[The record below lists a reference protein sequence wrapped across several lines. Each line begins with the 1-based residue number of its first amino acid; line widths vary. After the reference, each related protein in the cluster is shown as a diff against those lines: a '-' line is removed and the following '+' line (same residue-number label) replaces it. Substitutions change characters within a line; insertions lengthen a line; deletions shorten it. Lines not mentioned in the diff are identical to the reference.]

1 MAKLQVFD
9 IHGNKEKEITTDIF
23 EGDIRP
29 DIVQKITELERV
41 HEKQP
46 YAPYLWAGMDISA
59 SGNVKHNRHTWK
71 TDRGKGLGRFPKKRM
86 SDKGER
92 FQWVGAVVPGMRGG
106 RRAHPPRVIRTGYK
120 INRKEK
126 MLGLKSALAMVA
138 SLEFIKKKYTT
149 ISDQDLKIKL
159 PLIIDSKI
167 TSVKAKEFFATIE
180 KIFGDLKP
188 LAIKE
193 KKVRN
198 GVGKL
203 RGRKYKSNAGMILVI
218 GNNQSMKISGIDVIN
233 VKALKLKHLA
243 ENGARFA
250 MFTEAA
256 IKDLEARI
264 AGQPSKEDNKGVK
277 TK

>member
-1 MAKLQVFD
+1 MSKLQVL
-9 IHGNKEKEITTDIF
+9 GVNGSKEKEITTDIF
-23 EGDIRP
+23 DGEARE

-92 FQWVGAVVPGMRGG
+92 FSWVGAVVPGMRGG
-106 RRAHPPRVIRTGYK
+106 RRAHPPRVIRSGYK

-126 MLGLKSALAMVA
+126 ILGLKAALAMIS
-138 SLEFIKKKYTT
+138 SLDLIKKRYTT
-149 ISDQDLKIKL
+149 LEGKDVKLKL
-159 PLIIDSKI
+159 PLIVDSKI
-167 TSVKAKEFFATIE
+167 TGLKSKQFFDLIE
-180 KIFGDLKP
+180 KIFGELKY
-188 LAIKE
+188 LAIQE

-218 GNNQSMKISGIDVIN
+218 GNNQEMKISGVDVIR
-233 VKALKLKHLA
+233 VKELKLKHIA
-243 ENGARFA
+243 ENGARLT
-250 MFTEAA
+250 MFTEEAV
-256 IKDLEARI
+256 KDLEARI
-264 AGQPSKEDNKGVK
+264 AGNSKENKK
-277 TK
+277 

>member
-1 MAKLQVFD
+1 MAKIQILDV
-9 IHGNKEKEITTDIF
+9 HGNKEKEITTDIF
-23 EGDIRP
+23 DGAIRE

-92 FQWVGAVVPGMRGG
+92 FHWVGAVVPGMRGG

-126 MLGLKSALAMVA
+126 ILGLKSALAMIA
-138 SLEFIKKKYTT
+138 SIAMIKKKYST
-149 ISDQDLKIKL
+149 LEGVEVKMKL
-159 PLIIDSKI
+159 PLIIDSKV
-167 TSVKAKEFFATIE
+167 TSLKSKQFFELIE
-180 KIFGDLKP
+180 KVFGDLKY
-188 LAIKE
+188 LAIQE

-203 RGRKYKSNAGMILVI
+203 RGRKYKSNAGMLLII
-218 GNNQSMKISGIDVIN
+218 GNNQEMKISGVDVIK
-233 VKALKLKHLA
+233 VKELKLKHIA
-243 ENGARFA
+243 ENGARFT
-250 MFTEAA
+250 MLTEEAV
-256 IKDLEARI
+256 KDLEARI
-264 AGQPSKEDNKGVK
+264 AGENKENKK
-277 TK
+277 